1 MCSTH
6 SEGKSVVAQRFI
18 RTLNNKIYNYI
29 TSISKNM
36 CIDKIDDVVNKCNYT
51 YHSTIS
57 LKHFDINSSLYIYYT
72 AEKIVKILTVKLVF
86 M

>member
-6 SEGKSVVAQRFI
+6 SEGKSVVAPRFI
-18 RTLNNKIYNYI
+18 RTSNNKIFNYI
-29 TSISKNM
+29 TSISQNM
-36 CIDKIDDVVNKCNYT
+36 CIDKIDDAVNKYNYT

-57 LKHFDINSSLYIYYT
+57 LKHFGINSSLYIYYT